1 MSLQKG
7 AKGERPRYFAD
18 PGIDK
23 VLSMTMALTGEVAV
37 MRDRLDSL
45 ERLLEADQPVSREAL
60 DGYVPDDAARAERDH
75 WRARFLEIVLR
86 AVHQEREALE
96 RRLNER
102 SYSSVIEAVE
112 SKDA

>member
-60 DGYVPDDAARAERDH
+60 DGYVPDDATRAERDH